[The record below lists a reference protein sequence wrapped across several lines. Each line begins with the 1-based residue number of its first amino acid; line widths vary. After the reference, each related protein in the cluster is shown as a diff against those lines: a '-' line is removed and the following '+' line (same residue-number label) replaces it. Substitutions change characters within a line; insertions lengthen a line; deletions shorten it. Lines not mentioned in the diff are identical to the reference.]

1 MGWLGRTLDRT
12 AHWLLKWRI
21 IRGPARWMVNSRYA
35 WSIVSRTDRVRARR
49 LQTRVMDSKL
59 PQHISIIM
67 DGNRRFAADTGL
79 AATLGHRAGKEKLE
93 DVMGLGP
100 RTWDSIPYSVC
111 TEYGEYHQSET

>member
-21 IRGPARWMVNSRYA
+21 IRGPARWIVNSRYA

-49 LQTRVMDSKL
+49 LQTRVMAGTL
-59 PQHISIIM
+59 PEHIAIIM
-67 DGNRRFAADTGL
+67 DGNRRYAADTGL

-93 DVMGLGP
+93 DVMDWVLEIGV
-100 RTWDSIPYSVC
+100 PYLTVYALSLI
-111 TEYGEYHQSET
+111 HI